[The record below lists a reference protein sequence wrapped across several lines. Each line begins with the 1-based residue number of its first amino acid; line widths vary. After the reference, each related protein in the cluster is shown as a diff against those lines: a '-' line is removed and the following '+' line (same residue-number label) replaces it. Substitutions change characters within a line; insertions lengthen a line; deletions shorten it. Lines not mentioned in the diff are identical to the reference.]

1 VFTAMSTFRKDRVA
15 ELLLRA
21 ISDIVVF
28 HIKDPRVQGI
38 TVTSVKVSADLKSAK
53 VYFSS
58 LMDGKAETHKKGLE
72 AAEGFIRRQL
82 RQELDLKYI
91 PELAFFYDTSFDHFS
106 RISKILKEIG
116 VSETRDDTED
126 R

>member
-1 VFTAMSTFRKDRVA
+1 MPTFRKDRVA

-21 ISDIVVF
+21 ISDIVVLR
-28 HIKDPRVQGI
+28 IKDPRVQGI
-38 TVTSVKVSADLKSAK
+38 TVTSVKMSADLKTAR

-58 LMDGKAETHKKGLE
+58 LMDGKNETHKKGLE

-82 RQELDLKYI
+82 RQELALKYI
-91 PELAFFYDTSFDHFS
+91 PELSFFYDTSFDHSF
-106 RISKILKEIG
+106 RINKILKEIG
-116 VSETRDDTED
+116 VSETENDTED